1 MNISFHKPKKDRCD
15 QCHIYDTNIGTLS
28 EEEKQKHGEHLKRK
42 QKARDIK
49 DEDKADAIKSN
60 GKIVMACFDF
70 QKILNCPQGNVG
82 LFYYKRKLSVLNFT
96 VFDLARLEAYC
107 YMWPEVNGKHGA
119 CEVCSCLL
127 KFIEDKVHNGAKEFR
142 FWSDNCAGQN
152 RNRIVFSFFTYAARK
167 FGVTITH
174 RFLER
179 GHTQNEADSV
189 HALIERTVQN
199 KLIFTPEQWY
209 ALVRWAKVVSPY
221 YNVIEMSLTDFYNFK
236 ILLVGKNWAKNTKKE
251 KVCWTKIK
259 EISVSHENSNIVNYR
274 YDFENEEVMTL
285 IIGRTH
291 SSRRTQQSN
300 EDNLIQCYTNHLPV
314 SVAKYNDL
322 LSLCKSRI
330 IPQEYH
336 NFYKNL
342 PKTHDDPDS
351 SLSSS
356 E

>member
-1 MNISFHKPKKDRCD
+1 
-15 QCHIYDTNIGTLS
+15 
-28 EEEKQKHGEHLKRK
+28 
-42 QKARDIK
+42 
-49 DEDKADAIKSN
+49 
-60 GKIVMACFDF
+60 
-70 QKILNCPQGNVG
+70 
-82 LFYYKRKLSVLNFT
+82 
-96 VFDLARLEAYC
+96 
-107 YMWPEVNGKHGA
+107 MWPEVNGKHGA

-127 KFIEDKVHNGAKEFR
+127 KFIEDKVHIGAKEFR